1 MYSTSNYYLFDSN
14 GHIKHYKDAEDI
26 LDEFMEY
33 RLPFYQQR
41 KESMLKTIEKE
52 KKELQNKSQ
61 FIQCVVDGSIV
72 LKNRPIKEVEKDLQA
87 HGLSS
92 LPSKMGEESF
102 DYLLSIPLSGL
113 TTEKQATLEKERC
126 EIEQK
131 EIDLKNKTS
140 KDLWIDDLMIF
151 RETFLDVDYFS
162 LYE

>member
-1 MYSTSNYYLFDSN
+1 
-14 GHIKHYKDAEDI
+14 
-26 LDEFMEY
+26 
-33 RLPFYQQR
+33 
-41 KESMLKTIEKE
+41 MLKTIEKE

-87 HGLSS
+87 HGLSA

-102 DYLLSIPLSGL
+102 DYLLSMPLSGL
-113 TTEKQATLEKERC
+113 TSEKRATLEKERC

-162 LYE
+162 FYE